1 MKRVEIP
8 SRFFFS
14 TPPAPCPYLEN
25 RLERKVVTLLA
36 GEDPDGLHNT
46 LSHAGFR
53 RSQDLAYR
61 PACDGCS
68 ACIPIRVR
76 ATDFQMKKSFRRIW
90 KANSDITA
98 RILPSMASR
107 EHFDLFHHYLES
119 RHSEG
124 GMVDMDFIDYQ
135 AMVEE
140 SPVRSRLVEFR
151 KSDNSLF
158 AVCLVDLMEDGLSLV
173 YSFFDPEEEKR
184 SPGSFLILWHV
195 SEAERQGLPY
205 VYLGYW
211 IDKSPKMA
219 YKKRFYPS
227 EILTRDGWQ
236 LIPDQAISR
245 F

>member
-36 GEDPDGLHNT
+36 GEDPDNLHNT
-46 LSHAGFR
+46 LSQAGFR

-61 PACDGCS
+61 PACDGCD

-76 ATDFQMKKSFRRIW
+76 TENFSLKKSFRRLW
-90 KANSDITA
+90 KANADITA
-98 RILPSMASR
+98 RIIPSIATR
-107 EHFDLFHHYLES
+107 EHFTLFHRYLKS

-124 GMVDMDFIDYQ
+124 GMVDMDYSDYQ

-140 SPVRSRLVEFR
+140 SPVRSQLVEFR

-158 AVCLVDLMEDGLSLV
+158 AVCLTDVMLDGLSLV
-173 YSFFDPEEEKR
+173 YSFFDPAEEKR
-184 SPGSFLILWHV
+184 SPGSHLILWHIF
-195 SEAERQGLPY
+195 EAAKRQLPY

-211 IDKSPKMA
+211 IEQSPKMA
-219 YKKRFYPS
+219 YKKRFFPS
-227 EILTRDGWQ
+227 EILTREGWE
-236 LIPDQAISR
+236 LLPR
-245 F
+245 E